1 MKAIVLKDFGDADQ
15 LILQDLPIP
24 QIKDDEVLVEV
35 KAISINPVDIK
46 TRSGKGQASRLKEF
60 QPIILGWDISGKIM
74 ETGSQVTDFKPEDE
88 VFGMVNFP
96 GHGQAYAEYIAAPAA
111 HLALKPVNISYSE
124 AAAATLAALTAWE
137 ALVHRA
143 KIKSGD
149 RVLIHAAAGGVG
161 HFAVQIAKYFG
172 AYVIGTSSE
181 ANRDFVL
188 QLGADEHIDY
198 KTQLLE
204 EATKEIDIVLDS
216 LGDDTIDNSLKVM
229 KPGGT
234 IVSLPSGKNDSV
246 TEKAAAQGKI
256 GLKMMVQSNREDL
269 NEIARLLEKGI
280 LKPHISHTFPLA
292 QIADA
297 HSQIESGKTVG
308 KVIVFP

>member
-1 MKAIVLKDFGDADQ
+1 MKAIVLKEFGGVDQ
-15 LILQDLPIP
+15 LILQDIP
-24 QIKDDEVLVEV
+24 VSPIKDNEVLIEV

-46 TRSGKGQASRLKEF
+46 TRSGKGQASRLKDF
-60 QPIILGWDISGKIM
+60 QPIILGWDIAGNIT
-74 ETGSQVTDFKPEDE
+74 ETGSQVTDFKPGDE

-96 GHGQAYAEYIAAPAA
+96 GHGQAYAEYAAAPAA
-111 HLALKPVNISYSE
+111 HLTLKPANISYEE

-149 RVLIHAAAGGVG
+149 RVLIHAASGGVG

-172 AYVIGTSSE
+172 AYVIGTSSA
-181 ANRDFVL
+181 ANRNFVL

-198 KTQLLE
+198 QTQKLE

-216 LGDDTIDNSLKVM
+216 LGDDTIDDSLKVM

-246 TEKAAAQGKI
+246 AEKAAAKGMI

-280 LKPHISHTFPLA
+280 IKPHISHTFSLA

-297 HSQIESGKTVG
+297 HVQIESGKTVG
-308 KVIVFP
+308 KVIVTP